1 MKNPEHVLLPF
12 QASDLPPGPWLVFAP
27 HADDETFGM
36 GGSMLKAAAEGI
48 ATHLVVMT
56 DGALG
61 GNAADLAATRQ
72 HEVREAA
79 RLLGVT
85 SLQCWQEPDRGLQVS
100 DRLVEKI
107 MARITELE
115 PVSVFFPAMLEPHP
129 DHRTTALL
137 VWEGLRRL
145 GRQGPAPQP
154 YAYEITAQSP
164 VNRLIDTTAQRAAKE
179 ALMAVYSS
187 QNSENDYPALV
198 LALDKARTFTLPD
211 EMAFA
216 EGFYCY
222 DPEDLKHSLW
232 EVTRGIVNLYFE

>member
-12 QASDLPPGPWLVFAP
+12 QASELPPGPWLVFAP

-36 GGSMLKAAAEGI
+36 GGSLLKAAAEGI
-48 ATHLVVMT
+48 ATHVVVMT

-61 GNAADLAATRQ
+61 GTAADLVTTRQ
-72 HEVREAA
+72 HEVQEAT

-85 SLQCWQEPDRGLQVS
+85 SLHCWREPDRGLQFS

-107 MARITELE
+107 IALIKELQ
-115 PVSVFFPAMLEPHP
+115 PVSVFFPAVLEPHP

-137 VWEGLRRL
+137 VWQGLRRL
-145 GRQGPAPQP
+145 RRRREAPQP

-164 VNRLIDTTAQRAAKE
+164 VNRLIDTTAHKAAKE
-179 ALMAVYSS
+179 TVMAVYSS
-187 QNSENDYPALV
+187 QNSETDYPALV
-198 LALDKARTFTLPD
+198 LALDKARTFTLPGD
-211 EMAFA
+211 MVLA

-222 DPEDLKHSLW
+222 APEDLEHSLW
-232 EVTRGIVNLYFE
+232 EVSRGIVKRYFD